1 MLVGGGPHQPSIKA
15 YAEEIGVADLCT
27 FTGRVSDD
35 DLCRILSSADLGV
48 DPDPKN
54 DWSDKSTMNK
64 IMEYLYFGLP
74 VVGYDLTENRVS
86 AGPGALFATPNREAE
101 LADRILELLDDPA
114 RRQEMG
120 RMGQERVRSVLA
132 WEHSAPVL
140 LAAYDRLWPDSVPRV
155 IELERR
161 PAAGSAAR
169 EPTPP
174 SGPI

>member
-15 YAEEIGVADLCT
+15 YADEVGLAELCT

-64 IMEYLYFGLP
+64 IMEYMFFGLP
-74 VVGYDLTENRVS
+74 IVAYDLTEHRVS
-86 AGPGALFATPNREAE
+86 AGPAAAVRRPQPRAGPGRG
-101 LADRILELLDDPA
+101 ISELLDDPA
-114 RRQEMG
+114 RRSGWAG
-120 RMGQERVRSVLA
+120 RPGAGAPVLA

-140 LAAYDRLWPDSVPRV
+140 LAAYDRLWQTPGGAHAIDLEQRSPDQSSPSRTPR
-155 IELERR
+155 
-161 PAAGSAAR
+161 
-169 EPTPP
+169 
-174 SGPI
+174 